1 MSTPTERSTASNQ
14 DRLGIRS
21 ALDDPTAAAGQLA
34 AILVA
39 DATSNLRGRV
49 PVDGIVQLLT
59 GLAGHPGRVVRRLGG
74 LTGELASIG
83 WGRSRIEPEPKDRR
97 FLDPAW
103 RSNPLLHRILQAHLA
118 AAETLDGLVDD
129 ANLDVQMSERMTL
142 LADNVAAAIAP
153 SNAALLNPAVV
164 RAAVDSRGASL
175 VRGARTLAQ
184 DLRGGP
190 ARPAIVDSSK
200 LSVGE
205 DIAMT
210 AGAVVLRTPLLELIQ
225 YEPTT
230 VEVDPVPLLLVPS
243 VVNKYYLVDLSPGRS
258 MVSDALRRGRQCFAV
273 SFVNPDVAHAGFGLD
288 DYTSALLEALAA
300 VEAITGSPHTHVA
313 AFCAGT
319 MMLAVVAGYLAAVGK
334 QDRLASITL
343 ALAVLDPEQG
353 GLINALL
360 DRRAADRAMA
370 KAARAGY
377 VDGRST
383 ASMFAWIRP
392 NEGIWLPAINN
403 YLLGNDPPAF
413 DLLFWADDA
422 TNVTAALQRD
432 MIEITLG
439 NGFAHPNQVRAL
451 GRPIDLTQV
460 QVDAYLLA
468 GLTDHIAPWPGC
480 YRSATLLGSKS
491 RFVVADAG
499 HAAVIVAPPE
509 AKRGRYRTNRAMPAN
524 PQSWLEKASVHQ
536 GSWWDDWHRWLDRR
550 TGGRRPSPATLG
562 DADHP
567 PIDPAPGTYVRRR
580 IG

>member
-1 MSTPTERSTASNQ
+1 MSARTGHGTAPDR

-34 AILVA
+34 AILLS

-49 PVDGIVQLLT
+49 PVEGIIQLFT
-59 GLAGHPGRVVRRLGG
+59 GLVGHPGRVVRRLGR
-74 LTGELASIG
+74 LTRELASIG
-83 WGRSRIEPEPKDRR
+83 WGRSQVEPEPKDRR

-103 RSNPLLHRILQAHLA
+103 RSNPLLHRILQTHLA
-118 AAETLDGLVDD
+118 AAQTLDGLVDD

-142 LADNVAAAIAP
+142 LADNLAAAIAP
-153 SNAALLNPAVV
+153 SNAALLNPTVV

-175 VRGARTLAQ
+175 ARGARALAR
-184 DLRGGP
+184 DLRAGP

-200 LSVGE
+200 FKLGE

-210 AGAVVLRTPLLELIQ
+210 PGAVVLRTPLLELIQ

-243 VVNKYYLVDLSPGRS
+243 MVNKYYLVDLSPGRS
-258 MVSDALRRGRQCFAV
+258 MVADALRRGRQCFAV
-273 SFVNPDVAHAGFGLD
+273 SFVNPDVTHAGLGLD

-300 VEAITGSPHTHVA
+300 VEAISGSPRTHVA

-319 MMLAVVAGYLAAVGK
+319 VILAVVAGYLAAVGEL
-334 QDRLASITL
+334 DRLASITL
-343 ALAVLDPEQG
+343 ALAVLDPEQA

-360 DRRAADRAMA
+360 DRRVADRAIA
-370 KAARAGY
+370 QAARAGY

-392 NEGIWLPAINN
+392 NEGVWLPAINN

-422 TNVTAALQRD
+422 TNLTAALQRD
-432 MIEITLG
+432 LIEITLA
-439 NGFAHPNQVRAL
+439 NGFAHPNQVQAL
-451 GRPIDLTQV
+451 EQPIDLTQV
-460 QVDAYLLA
+460 RVDAYLLA

-480 YRSATLLGSKS
+480 YRSATLLGSTS
-491 RFVVADAG
+491 RFVLADAG

-509 AKRGRYRTNRAMPAN
+509 AKRGRYRTNRTRPAD

-550 TGGRRPSPATLG
+550 TGERRPSPATLG
-562 DADHP
+562 NTDHP
-567 PIDPAPGTYVRRR
+567 PIGPAPGTYIRRR
-580 IG
+580 IH

>member
-1 MSTPTERSTASNQ
+1 MSTRTERSAAPDQ

-34 AILVA
+34 AILLA

-74 LTGELASIG
+74 LTDELASIG
-83 WGRSRIEPEPKDRR
+83 WGRSRVEPEPKDRR

-142 LADNVAAAIAP
+142 LADNVAAAMAP
-153 SNAALLNPAVV
+153 SNAALLNPGVV

-175 VRGARTLAQ
+175 VRGARALAQ

-190 ARPAIVDSSK
+190 ALPAIVDSSK
-200 LSVGE
+200 FSVGE
-205 DIAMT
+205 DMAMT

-230 VEVDPVPLLLVPS
+230 VEVDSVPLLLVPS
-243 VVNKYYLVDLSPGRS
+243 MVNKYYLVDLSPGRS
-258 MVSDALRRGRQCFAV
+258 MVADALRRGRQCFVV
-273 SFVNPDVAHAGFGLD
+273 SFVNPDVAHAGLGLD

-300 VEAITGSPHTHVA
+300 VEAISGSPHTHVA

-319 MMLAVVAGYLAAVGK
+319 VMLAAVAGYLAAVGK
-334 QDRLASITL
+334 LDRLASITL
-343 ALAVLDPEQG
+343 ALTVLDPEQG
-353 GLINALL
+353 GLMNALL
-360 DRRAADRAMA
+360 DRRAADRAIA

-439 NGFAHPNQVRAL
+439 NGFAHPNQVRVL
-451 GRPIDLTQV
+451 QRPIDLTQV
-460 QVDAYLLA
+460 RVDAYLLA

-509 AKRGRYRTNRAMPAN
+509 AKRGRYRTNRARPAN

-580 IG
+580 IR

>member
-1 MSTPTERSTASNQ
+1 MNTRTKRTAAP
-14 DRLGIRS
+14 DRGRLGIRS

-34 AILVA
+34 AILLA
-39 DATSNLRGRV
+39 DATSNLRGRI
-49 PVDGIVQLLT
+49 PVDGIAQLAA

-74 LTGELASIG
+74 LAGELASIG
-83 WGRSRIEPEPKDRR
+83 WGRSRVEPEPKDRR

-103 RSNPLLHRILQAHLA
+103 HSNPLLHRIVQAHLA

-129 ANLDVQMSERMTL
+129 ANLNVQMSERMTL
-142 LADNVAAAIAP
+142 LADNIAAAVAP

-164 RAAVDSRGASL
+164 KAAVDSRGASL
-175 VRGARTLAQ
+175 VRGARALAQ

-190 ARPAIVDSSK
+190 TLPAIVDTSRFT
-200 LSVGE
+200 VGE
-205 DIAMT
+205 NVAMT

-230 VEVDPVPLLLVPS
+230 AEVDPVPLLLVPS
-243 VVNKYYLVDLSPGRS
+243 VINKYYLVDLSPGRS
-258 MVSDALRRGRQCFAV
+258 MVADALRRGRQCFVV
-273 SFVNPDVAHAGFGLD
+273 SFVNPDVSHAGLGLD
-288 DYTSALLEALAA
+288 DYTSALLQALAA
-300 VEAITGSPHTHVA
+300 VEAISGSLHTHVA

-319 MMLAVVAGYLAAVGK
+319 VMLAAVAGYLAAVGK
-334 QDRLASITL
+334 LDRLASITL
-343 ALAVLDPEQG
+343 ALSVLDPEQG
-353 GLINALL
+353 GLMNALL
-360 DRRAADRAMA
+360 DRRTADQAIA

-422 TNVTAALQRD
+422 TNVTAGMQRD

-439 NGFAHPNQVRAL
+439 NGFTHPNQVRVL
-451 GRPIDLTQV
+451 ERPIDLTQV
-460 QVDAYLLA
+460 RVDAYLLA

-491 RFVVADAG
+491 RFVAADAG

-509 AKRGRYRTNRAMPAN
+509 AKRGRYRTNRARPAN
-524 PQSWLEKASVHQ
+524 PQAWLEKASVHQ
-536 GSWWDDWHRWLDRR
+536 GSWWDDWHHWLDHRS
-550 TGGRRPSPATLG
+550 GGRRPSPAKLG
-562 DADHP
+562 SADHS
-567 PIDPAPGTYVRRR
+567 PIEPAPGTYVRRR
-580 IG
+580 IR

>member
-1 MSTPTERSTASNQ
+1 MSTRTERSTAPDQ

-34 AILVA
+34 AILLA
-39 DATSNLRGRV
+39 DATSNLRSRV

-59 GLAGHPGRVVRRLGG
+59 GLASHPGRVLRRLGG

-83 WGRSRIEPEPKDRR
+83 WGRSRVEPEPKDRR

-103 RSNPLLHRILQAHLA
+103 RSNPMLHRILQAHLA

-129 ANLDVQMSERMTL
+129 ADLDVQMSERMRL
-142 LADNVAAAIAP
+142 LADNVAAAMAP

-164 RAAVDSRGASL
+164 RAAVDSRGASV
-175 VRGARTLAQ
+175 VRGARALAQ

-190 ARPAIVDSSK
+190 ALPAIVDSSK
-200 LSVGE
+200 FSVGE

-243 VVNKYYLVDLSPGRS
+243 MVNKYYLVDLSPGRS
-258 MVSDALRRGRQCFAV
+258 MVADALRRGRQCFAV
-273 SFVNPDVAHAGFGLD
+273 SFVNPDVAHAGLGLD
-288 DYTSALLEALAA
+288 DYTSAPLEALAA
-300 VEAITGSPHTHVA
+300 VEAISGSPQTHVA

-319 MMLAVVAGYLAAVGK
+319 VMLAVVAGYLAAVG
-334 QDRLASITL
+334 QLDRLASITL

-360 DRRAADRAMA
+360 DRRTTDR
-370 KAARAGY
+370 
-377 VDGRST
+377 
-383 ASMFAWIRP
+383 
-392 NEGIWLPAINN
+392 
-403 YLLGNDPPAF
+403 
-413 DLLFWADDA
+413 
-422 TNVTAALQRD
+422 
-432 MIEITLG
+432 
-439 NGFAHPNQVRAL
+439 VRVL
-451 GRPIDLTQV
+451 DRPIDLTQV
-460 QVDAYLLA
+460 RVDAYLLA

-480 YRSATLLGSKS
+480 YRSATLLGSKN

-509 AKRGRYRTNRAMPAN
+509 AKRGRYRTNRARPAN
-524 PQSWLEKASVHQ
+524 PQSWLENASVHQ

-550 TGGRRPSPATLG
+550 TGAHRPSPATLG

-580 IG
+580 IR